1 MKIKLVLFSLALAVV
16 AACSGTAP
24 TPEDTASE
32 SQAPCPLLPGAFPF
46 YDGKDHAISATVTWS
61 GLFNGQTAPTC
72 SAEFPVGSQPY
83 GTDGVAG
90 CTIGINEYSCYIT
103 CPPQTNPPR
112 IKKYIYMCNQSQI
125 NLWTWII
132 TDTSNGC
139 FANLNDTILN

>member
-1 MKIKLVLFSLALAVV
+1 M
-16 AACSGTAP
+16 
-24 TPEDTASE
+24 
-32 SQAPCPLLPGAFPF
+32 
-46 YDGKDHAISATVTWS
+46 WS
-61 GLFNGQTAPTC
+61 GLSDGQTAPTC

-125 NLWTWII
+125 NLWTWIL

-139 FANLNDTILN
+139 FANLNDTIRSEEHTSELQSLRHLVCRLLLQKK